1 MKNSLF
7 LIFFLVVTACGF
19 KVVKSNYSQKY
30 NISEIVTSGE
40 KRVNH
45 IIKSKLLNL
54 SKRDSDNKITIN
66 FDTKIEK
73 VIKEKNINNEITK
86 YYIFVTINAE
96 LKDLRTQKITKF
108 ATTKNGFYNVEENNS
123 STRSN
128 EKKLIILLSEDLI
141 DELVVKI
148 NEI

>member
-1 MKNSLF
+1 M
-7 LIFFLVVTACGF
+7 
-19 KVVKSNYSQKY
+19 
-30 NISEIVTSGE
+30 

-86 YYIFVTINAE
+86 YDIFVTINAE
-96 LKDLRTQKITKF
+96 LKNLRTQKVTKY

-123 STRSN
+123 STRSMKRN
-128 EKKLIILLSEDLI
+128 
-141 DELVVKI
+141 
-148 NEI
+148 